1 MAHEILSIKLS
12 ELEEQIARLISRIQL
27 SETADRAQLRREIG
41 SLKQEYLE
49 NELILQKK
57 LQLSRAEVVATIA
70 RTYEEIQPSIRH
82 GWDAL
87 QTQVSGNDS
96 MNEGQKKGFCWR
108 SMRWISPSRRQTAR
122 CCSRWRPSPRR
133 KPNWK

>member
-57 LQLSRAEVVATIA
+57 LQLSRAEVVA
-70 RTYEEIQPSIRH
+70 
-82 GWDAL
+82 
-87 QTQVSGNDS
+87 
-96 MNEGQKKGFCWR
+96 
-108 SMRWISPSRRQTAR
+108 
-122 CCSRWRPSPRR
+122 PSPAPMRR
-133 KPNWK
+133 SSRASGTAGTLCRHRCPATTA